1 LNRKILDIEF
11 RDKYHSVLERVEES
25 RKKVSGH
32 HIVQIV
38 AVTKYVGEDEVRKL
52 LSIGQRAIGESRVQ
66 EFEKKFNNLHK
77 EPIEWH
83 FIGNLQKNKI
93 NKFLDL
99 KPSLFHG
106 LDSIELA
113 EALQTRLEKREETLE
128 ALLQINSSRESQKS
142 GVAPEKAVDIYKE
155 ISERFPNIKL
165 NGVMS
170 IGKNSENNDEVR
182 TSFAET
188 RNIFDKLSGAEIC
201 SMGMSGDFE
210 TAIEEGSNLIRLGSI
225 LTK

>member
-1 LNRKILDIEF
+1 LDLEF
-11 RDKYHSVLERVEES
+11 REKYHSVLERIEES
-25 RKKVSGH
+25 RKAVSLH

-38 AVTKYVGEDEVRKL
+38 AVTKYVGEEEVRKL

-66 EFEKKFNNLHK
+66 EFEKKFNNLKK

-93 NKFLDL
+93 NKFLEL
-99 KPSLFHG
+99 EPSLFHG

-113 EALQTRLEKREETLE
+113 EALQTRLEKKNIKLET
-128 ALLQINSSRESQKS
+128 LLQINSSRESQKS
-142 GVAPEKAVDIYKE
+142 GVAPEKAIDIYNE
-155 ISERFPNIKL
+155 ISDRFPNIILK
-165 NGVMS
+165 GVMS
-170 IGKNSENNDEVR
+170 IGKNSEDIDEVR
-182 TSFAET
+182 KSFAET
-188 RNIFDKLSGAEIC
+188 RNIFDKLPNSEIC

-210 TAIEEGSNLIRLGSI
+210 IAISEGSNMVRLGSV

>member
-1 LNRKILDIEF
+1 LDREF
-11 RDKYHSVLERVEES
+11 REKYHSVLERVEAS
-25 RKKVSGH
+25 RKKVSLH

-38 AVTKYVGEDEVRKL
+38 AVTKYVTEAEVRKL

-66 EFEKKFNNLHK
+66 ELENKISNLEK

-93 NKFLDL
+93 NKFLEL

-113 EALQTRLEKREETLE
+113 EALQTRLEKRGENLN
-128 ALLQINSSRESQKS
+128 ALLQINSSREPQKS
-142 GVAPEKAVDIYKE
+142 GVSPEKAIDTYNE
-155 ISERFPNIKL
+155 ISDRFPNIKL

-170 IGKNSENNDEVR
+170 IGKNSENYDEVR
-182 TSFAET
+182 KSFAET
-188 RNIFDKLSGAEIC
+188 RNIFDKLQNAETL

-210 TAIEEGSNLIRLGSI
+210 IAIEEGSNLLRLGSI

>member
-1 LNRKILDIEF
+1 LDREF
-11 RDKYHSVLERVEES
+11 REKYHSVLERVEAS
-25 RKKVSGH
+25 RKKVSLH

-38 AVTKYVGEDEVRKL
+38 AVTKYVTEAEVRKL

-66 EFEKKFNNLHK
+66 ELENKISNLEK

-93 NKFLDL
+93 NKFLEL

-113 EALQTRLEKREETLE
+113 EALQTRLEKRGENLN
-128 ALLQINSSRESQKS
+128 ALLQINSSREPQKS
-142 GVAPEKAVDIYKE
+142 GVSPEKAISTYNE
-155 ISERFPNIKL
+155 ISDRFPNIKL

-170 IGKNSENNDEVR
+170 IGKNSENSDEVR
-182 TSFAET
+182 KSFAET
-188 RNIFDKLSGAEIC
+188 RNIFDKLQNAETL

-210 TAIEEGSNLIRLGSI
+210 IAIEEGSNLLRLGSI